1 MKLER
6 NGGLYV
12 FTYSGD
18 GSTPPEDV
26 HLRSEHAA
34 VVVDTGQ

>member
-12 FTYSGD
+12 FTYPGD

-34 VVVDTGQ
+34 VIIDTGQ